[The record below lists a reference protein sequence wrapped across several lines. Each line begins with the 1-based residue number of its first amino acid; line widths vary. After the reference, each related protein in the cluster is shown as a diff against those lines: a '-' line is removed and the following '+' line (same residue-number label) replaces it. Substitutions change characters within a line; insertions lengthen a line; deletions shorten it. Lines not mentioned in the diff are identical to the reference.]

1 MSDANNM
8 KLERV
13 CVIGGGG
20 FVGRHIVHLLAAE
33 EIQVRVPTRRRE
45 RVKDELILLPTVD
58 VMDADVHDPGT
69 LDRLIAGSDA
79 VINLVGILH
88 EERRG
93 DFQRV
98 HVELPAKIM
107 EACRLN
113 GVKRYLH
120 MSALNADPAGPSAYL
135 RSKGE
140 AEKLVRG
147 SGLDWT
153 IFRPSVIFGRGD
165 TFLTLFARLLRF
177 VPVVFL
183 ACPDARF
190 QPVWVEDVARAFVHS
205 LRDRRTV
212 GEAYDLCGP
221 KIYTLRELVAYAG
234 RVSGHP
240 RPIVG
245 LPDRLSYLQA
255 ALMEW
260 LPVKL
265 LTRDNYYSM
274 QVASVCHCDFP
285 EVFGIRP
292 AALEAIAP
300 EYLGG
305 WHPRARY
312 MFFRYR
318 ARR

>member
-8 KLERV
+8 KLEKV
-13 CVIGGGG
+13 CVIGGSG

-33 EIQVRVPTRRRE
+33 KIQVRVPTRRRE

-58 VMDADVHDPGT
+58 VLDADVHDPAT
-69 LDRLIAGSDA
+69 LDRLVQGADA

-93 DFQRV
+93 DFHRV
-98 HVELPAKIM
+98 HTELPAKIM
-107 EACRLN
+107 EACRRN

-120 MSALNADPAGPSAYL
+120 MSALNADTAAPSAYL

-140 AEKLVRG
+140 AEKLVRA

-153 IFRPSVIFGRGD
+153 LFRPSLIFGRGD
-165 TFLTLFARLLRF
+165 TFLNLFARLLRF
-177 VPVVFL
+177 LPVVLL
-183 ACPDARF
+183 ACPNARF
-190 QPVWVEDVARAFVHS
+190 QPVWVEDVARAFFHS

-212 GEAYDLCGP
+212 GQSYDLCGP
-221 KIYTLRELVAYAG
+221 GVYTLRELVACVG
-234 RVSGHP
+234 RITGHN

-245 LPDRLSYLQA
+245 LSDRLSYLQA
-255 ALMEW
+255 AAMEW

-265 LTRDNYYSM
+265 MTRDNYYSM
-274 QVASVCHCDFP
+274 QVDSVCRCGFP
-285 EVFGIRP
+285 EVFGVHP
-292 AALEAIAP
+292 TALEAVAP
-300 EYLGG
+300 AYLGG
-305 WHPRARY
+305 RHPKARY